1 MDELYIYIFKYVC
14 IVLIKIYI
22 YFVIK
27 WIFKEFINFR

>member
-14 IVLIKIYI
+14 IVLINIYI